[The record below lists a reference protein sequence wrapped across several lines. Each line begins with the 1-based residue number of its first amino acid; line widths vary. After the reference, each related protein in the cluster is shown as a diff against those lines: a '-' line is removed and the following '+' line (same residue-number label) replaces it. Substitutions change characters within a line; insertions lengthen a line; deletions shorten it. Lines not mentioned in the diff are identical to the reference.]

1 MLLKHKLEAES
12 EREDNSSGATGC
24 CDWFAFLQ
32 MSGMI
37 SFPVAVKDTADGVP
51 TGQLELALRFGVLAS
66 DEPVSR
72 LTGVGVAGWCPGELV
87 VPAPFR
93 I

>member
-1 MLLKHKLEAES
+1 MPKHKLEAES

-24 CDWFAFLQ
+24 CDWLAFLP
-32 MSGMI
+32 MSGMT
-37 SFPVAVKDTADGVP
+37 SFPVTLKDTAEGVA
-51 TGQLELALRFGVLAS
+51 TGQLELALRFAVLAS
-66 DEPVSR
+66 DESVPK
-72 LTGVGVAGWCPGELV
+72 LTGVGAAGWCPGELV